1 MSQPTFHPYAG
12 PLTGAWAR
20 ALVIPRYAY
29 AELLRSKL
37 TLAMLV
43 GGCVVPAVALATV
56 YARHNA
62 TVLAV
67 FGGDIAR
74 ELQLDSD
81 FFVGYLFLQACVAF
95 FLALWIGPPLI
106 ARDVRDNA
114 LPLYLARPLSRAA
127 YVGGKLLVLLGPLS
141 LVTWGFGLVILG
153 AQTAFDGVA
162 WLREHAGE
170 ALALV
175 VGSWA
180 LILPL
185 ALGVLAVSAVL
196 RRTWAARGVIFGGVI
211 VLRGVAA
218 VINELF
224 GTGWGEI
231 VAPTSVAYAIW
242 ADLMGHAAWF
252 GVIDARPGIPAWAA
266 WSAVALWTGLSVVVL
281 ARKVRAYEAV
291 R

>member
-1 MSQPTFHPYAG
+1 MNQTIFQPYAG
-12 PLTGAWAR
+12 PLTGPSAR

-37 TLAMLV
+37 TLALLV
-43 GGCVVPAVALATV
+43 GGCGIPLLALAAI

-62 TVLAV
+62 AVLAV
-67 FGGDIAR
+67 FGSELAR

-81 FFVGYLFLQACVAF
+81 FFVGYLIFQALAAY
-95 FLALWIGPPLI
+95 FLALWIGPPLM

-153 AQTAFDGVA
+153 AQTAFDGVG
-162 WLREHAGE
+162 WLRDHAQVAGG
-170 ALALV
+170 LI

-180 LILPL
+180 LVLPL
-185 ALGVLAVSAVL
+185 ALGVLAVSAAV
-196 RRTWAARGVIFGGVI
+196 RRTWVARGVIFGAVI

-224 GTGWGEI
+224 GTGWGEAI
-231 VAPTSVAYAIW
+231 APTSVIYAIW
-242 ADLMGHAAWF
+242 ADLMGHETWF
-252 GVIDARPGIPAWAA
+252 GVVDARPGIPAWAA
-266 WSAVALWTGLSVVVL
+266 WVMLALSIGLSVAVL
-281 ARKVRAYEAV
+281 ARRVRAYEAV